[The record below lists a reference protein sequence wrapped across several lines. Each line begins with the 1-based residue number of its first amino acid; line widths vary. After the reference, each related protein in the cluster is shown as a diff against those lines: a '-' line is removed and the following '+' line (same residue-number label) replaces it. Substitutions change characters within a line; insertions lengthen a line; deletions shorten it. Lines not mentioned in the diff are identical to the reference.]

1 MKPDPFRQARE
12 RDGILVCPFQ
22 GENVPMVLD
31 YRDLRQ
37 VTQDWNTFS
46 SDAPFRVPIPSEEE
60 DRTVRQLP
68 IERDPP
74 LHTDYRKLVEK
85 WFKRPRLPEYQ
96 ERLRQLVDDL
106 LDQAV
111 QQQTV
116 EAVSDIALTLQ
127 SRALTVLLN
136 MPESEADLW
145 ISWGTHVFHSADGVN
160 NGAELEAYL
169 NRQFDRAETEGG
181 DDFFAVLS
189 ACEFDGRSL
198 TREEKLGFGNLAF
211 AGGRDTVI
219 NSITEVL
226 AFLAREPVEW
236 ERLRQ
241 EPKLRTP
248 AAEELFRWISP
259 ITHIGRVCPHGAE
272 IRGHDVPPNGRVSL
286 NWAAANRD
294 PGIFDQPDEIRIDRM
309 PNPHVAFG
317 SGPHACLGATHA
329 RALIRCLLDG
339 LCDRA
344 LSLEVLEETP
354 RVEQEGSYQRENG
367 HNRLLLQVGSS
378 DSMVQD

>member
-1 MKPDPFRQARE
+1 M
-12 RDGILVCPFQ
+12 
-22 GENVPMVLD
+22 
-31 YRDLRQ
+31 
-37 VTQDWNTFS
+37 
-46 SDAPFRVPIPSEEE
+46 
-60 DRTVRQLP
+60 
-68 IERDPP
+68 
-74 LHTDYRKLVEK
+74 
-85 WFKRPRLPEYQ
+85 
-96 ERLRQLVDDL
+96 
-106 LDQAV
+106 
-111 QQQTV
+111 
-116 EAVSDIALTLQ
+116 
-127 SRALTVLLN
+127 
-136 MPESEADLW
+136 
-145 ISWGTHVFHSADGVN
+145 N